1 MIITILNR
9 RICGA
14 SLLNKCFLLLLL
26 LASSVQAQYTLNVE
40 TIHETCDGNGGFNL
54 SVENAQPGA
63 TIIYEV
69 YLLPNTTTPIW
80 NSTDAT
86 VDGQQAGTYLI
97 EAQQMVGG
105 EPFGAPASQEATINE
120 EYIPLEYS
128 ADTVNAECGADG
140 TITINVSQGSPV
152 LYKITSGPI
161 DPPPPP
167 QTSNV
172 FNNLPAGSYQFIVTD
187 ECGVSVP
194 QFITLGSDGA
204 VVEILMPPTFPDAM
218 LPACDKTTVVV
229 TLMPATDVLLTYPIT
244 AVFTVFPPDGSDP
257 IVYSQV
263 VASDPTPIEDP
274 SVPIG
279 QVIDLFYGEN
289 YNCQVEITDACG
301 YTLPAET
308 FPVTETFRATATY
321 GRLECEDYYIT
332 ITPVKYVLPVEIEF
346 TEVPD
351 GIDIED
357 MADFNAAHPG
367 PFFEAPVEYGGE
379 GNSLPLGEYSFIITD
394 GCGRTYTYEDLIIEE
409 PEEIE
414 PVVDTYAA
422 VCESGTGSVQITIP
436 GFMIESAEV
445 TLAPEDYPYPLPHES
460 VGDPATIDD
469 DTGELIYEGLIPGFY
484 KMTIVDECGH
494 SYEVEFTIEGM
505 NPAEWNNSSKRPGCR
520 PGFNSIRLGVNLQQD
535 LTEVIII
542 DAPAEFEEALGV
554 DLPFD
559 ASAYIVAGYF
569 YMADMPPGDYVFDGV
584 ASCTP
589 DLEEFEVTI
598 EEGYEETVN
607 DHSIIPHCGSFDLNV
622 NHTSNGTDFM
632 SFWLQKWDPAAL
644 AWTDPDSGTVYVEE
658 TELDDDNAFELDNN
672 TINLNLVFPTG
683 EYRII
688 KMFRSFL
695 NGTEGGGYKLCFSPL
710 FEFEYDN
717 TLIVNGAASVS
728 CSGNSGDVIINAQGV
743 ELTYAITAIDGED
756 TFIDNGTSN
765 IFTGL
770 GSALYEVTVTS
781 GCGAEWPFTFSIANL
796 PSTVTAPAPEELE
809 TLELCDISN
818 NGTEE
823 FDLSVQEADIT
834 GTQNPDNIQITYHA
848 TEANAESGASP
859 LPELYTT
866 GSATIYVRVT
876 YLPNPECFATTSFEV
891 AVRPNPVLDMPTHWG
906 MCEGEEVTITADP
919 GYEKYTW
926 STGAQTQSI
935 TVDTTGIYTL
945 TVQDAFGCETT
956 QDIEV
961 EVSSGPEI
969 THVDVVDWTYFQNSI
984 TVHTAPNPSSE
995 NFEYSLDGE
1004 NFQSSPIFSNLDSG
1018 IYHIYVRDVYGCGFD
1033 EYETYILSYPKFFT
1047 PNGDGIN
1054 ETWRIKYASLLEPD
1068 MLIYIYDRYGKLIT
1082 GFGAN
1087 HPGWDGTLN
1096 GYKLPS
1102 TDYWFVV
1109 VRQDGKEYKGHFSML
1124 R

>member
-9 RICGA
+9 KVCGPF
-14 SLLNKCFLLLLL
+14 LYNKCFLLLLL
-26 LASSVQAQYTLNVE
+26 LASTVQAQYTLNVE

-54 SVENAQPGA
+54 SVENAEPGA

-69 YLLPNTTTPIW
+69 YLLPGNTLVW
-80 NSTDAT
+80 NSSDST

-105 EPFGAPASQEATINE
+105 EPFGAPASQQATIND
-120 EYIPLEYS
+120 EYIPLEYT
-128 ADTVNAECGADG
+128 AEGINAECGADG
-140 TITINVSQGSPV
+140 TITLNVSQGNAV

-161 DPPPPP
+161 DPLPPP
-167 QTSNV
+167 QASNV
-172 FNNLPAGSYQFIVTD
+172 FNNLPAGSYQFIATD
-187 ECGVSVP
+187 ACGASVP
-194 QFITLGSDGA
+194 LFYTLGSDGP
-204 VVEILMPPTFPDAM
+204 VVEIMMPPTFPDVS
-218 LPACDKTTVVV
+218 LPACNLITVRV

-244 AVFTVFPPDGSDP
+244 AVFIVHPPDGSDS
-257 IVYSQV
+257 ITYTQV
-263 VASDPTPIEDP
+263 VTTDPTPPLDP
-274 SVPIG
+274 SVPID
-279 QVIDLFYGEN
+279 QVIALYYGEN
-289 YNCQVEITDACG
+289 YNCDVEITDACG
-301 YTLPAET
+301 YTLPIET
-308 FPVTETFRATATY
+308 FPVTASFNAIGAY
-321 GRLECEDYYIT
+321 GLAECIDNYIV
-332 ITPVKYVLPVEIEF
+332 ITPTKYVAPFTVEF

-351 GIDIED
+351 EIDIDE
-357 MADFNAAHPG
+357 MANFNAAHPG
-367 PFFEAPVEYGGE
+367 PFFEPVTYGGE
-379 GNSLPLGEYSFIITD
+379 DNGLPFGEYSFTLTD
-394 GCGRTYTYEDLIIEE
+394 ACGRTFTIQDLEIEE
-409 PEEIE
+409 PE
-414 PVVDTYAA
+414 PVDPSIVPYAA
-422 VCESGTGSVQITIP
+422 TCESGTGYVQILIP
-436 GFMIESAEV
+436 GYMIVSAIIED
-445 TLAPEDYPYPLPHES
+445 APDDYPNPLPDE
-460 VGDPATIDD
+460 VADGPAEIDQN
-469 DTGELIYEGLIPGFY
+469 TGELAYYNLIPGDY
-484 KMTIVDECGH
+484 VITLVDECGNE
-494 SYEVEFTIEGM
+494 YPDLEFTIVDTNPADWN
-505 NPAEWNNSSKRPGCR
+505 NPAERPGCR
-520 PGFNSIRLGVNLQQD
+520 PGFSGLRLGVNLSQD
-535 LTEVIII
+535 LTSVIIT
-542 DAPAEFEEALGV
+542 DAPDEFEE
-554 DLPFD
+554 DLPYD
-559 ASAYIVAGYF
+559 ASANIVNGLLYLEGLPA
-569 YMADMPPGDYVFDGV
+569 GDYVFEGA

-589 DLEEFEVTI
+589 ELETLEVTI
-598 EEGYEETVN
+598 EGYEETIN
-607 DHSIIPHCGSFDLNV
+607 DYEIIPHCGSFDLNV
-622 NHTSNGTDFM
+622 NHTSNGTNFM
-632 SFWLQKWDPAAL
+632 SFWLQKWDPVAV
-644 AWTDPDSGTVYVEE
+644 AWTDPDSGAVYVDD
-658 TELDDDNAFELDNN
+658 TELDDDNAFELNN
-672 TINLNLVFPTG
+672 NSLNLNLAFPTG

-688 KMFRSFL
+688 KMFRSLL
-695 NGTEGGGYKLCFSPL
+695 NGNEGGGNLNCYTSL
-710 FEFEYDN
+710 FEFEYNN

-756 TFIDNGTSN
+756 VFIDNGESN

-809 TLELCDISN
+809 TLELCDIDN

-848 TEANAESGASP
+848 TEANAQSGTSP

-876 YLPNPECFATTSFEV
+876 YLPNPECIATTSFQV
-891 AVRPNPVLDMPTHWG
+891 MVRPNPVLEMPTHWG

-919 GYEKYTW
+919 GYEKYMW

-935 TVDTTGIYTL
+935 TVDETGIYTL
-945 TVQDAFGCETT
+945 TVQDEFGCETT
-956 QDIEV
+956 MDIEV

-984 TVHTAPNPSSE
+984 TVHTAPNPASE

-1004 NFQSSPIFSNLDSG
+1004 NFQSSPIFTNLDSG
-1018 IYHIYVRDVYGCGFD
+1018 IYHIYVRDLYGCGFD

-1068 MLIYIYDRYGKLIT
+1068 MLIYIFDRYGKLIT

-1096 GYKLPS
+1096 GYKLPA